1 MLLIRNWEE
10 RGVPMWRYA
19 VSVISIAAIIFVAI
33 SPSLSSA
40 EIAYILKKPGDDADV
55 EVTFT
60 YDALYEQE
68 ILHKVGGNGRILLW
82 QVQCARKYFFYKPFH
97 FVQNDIMS
105 RPVLCLVKKYLCD
118 SGFPD
123 KGYVF
128 MGYLYLD
135 NGYDLTKPI
144 TITLSNRITDAIFIP
159 GDDSR
164 TGIQGTVRNE
174 NTGKPVKGAHVYA
187 YVDYSKNLIGVAD
200 YVSRGSEED
209 GSYQLDVPPGEYYIV
224 ARRRASGSNYGPVV
238 TGDLYDHRYGEKPI
252 GVSAS
257 QTNNMDFSLQE
268 MKEPLFF
275 QVFTEQE
282 RKTDTIVRGHIV
294 NESGVSVQG
303 AFATAYVDDNMKRL
317 PDYAST
323 LTGDDG
329 IYTLYLPSGGRYLI
343 GARVHARSVPKPG
356 EPIGRYEGS
365 EDHSVT
371 IESGDSLEGIDMTV
385 RPFTSE
391 APPGYKPY

>member
-40 EIAYILKKPGDDADV
+40 EIDV

-68 ILHKVGGNGRILLW
+68 ILNKVGGDGRILLW
-82 QVQCARKYFFYKPFH
+82 QVQCARKYFFYRPFH
-97 FVQNDIMS
+97 FVQDEIMS

-118 SGFPD
+118 SGLPD

-174 NTGKPVKGAHVYA
+174 NTGKPNR
-187 YVDYSKNLIGVAD
+187 D
-200 YVSRGSEED
+200 
-209 GSYQLDVPPGEYYIV
+209 
-224 ARRRASGSNYGPVV
+224 SGNS
-238 TGDLYDHRYGEKPI
+238 
-252 GVSAS
+252 S
-257 QTNNMDFSLQE
+257 Q
-268 MKEPLFF
+268 
-275 QVFTEQE
+275 
-282 RKTDTIVRGHIV
+282 
-294 NESGVSVQG
+294 
-303 AFATAYVDDNMKRL
+303 
-317 PDYAST
+317 
-323 LTGDDG
+323 
-329 IYTLYLPSGGRYLI
+329 
-343 GARVHARSVPKPG
+343 
-356 EPIGRYEGS
+356 
-365 EDHSVT
+365 
-371 IESGDSLEGIDMTV
+371 
-385 RPFTSE
+385 
-391 APPGYKPY
+391 